1 MAELPHSRAT
11 DDPAPEAPRRDRR
24 KPFGLRPRLKAGGTH
39 FAISLTVAA
48 VVFSTIYFV
57 WFPGVLFDG
66 AGGRDL
72 LQLIILVDVTLGPLL
87 TFVVVVPGKRSL
99 VFDLAV

>member
-1 MAELPHSRAT
+1 MADLPDSPAT
-11 DDPAPEAPRRDRR
+11 DDFATGAPRPARR

-39 FAISLTVAA
+39 FAISLAVAA
-48 VVFSTIYFV
+48 AVFSTIYFL

-87 TFVVVVPGKRSL
+87 TFVVFVPGKRSL
-99 VFDLAV
+99 V